1 MRYVYIRPFVDSAQR
16 VLEKVLSERAVPGE
30 MRLCST
36 PVVSRGVTS
45 IVGVT
50 GEGEGRVLF
59 DMSAETALAISS
71 AMNGTRLAELNEL
84 ARDTIAELAGMMT
97 GTAISTLANEGHRLK
112 VSPPTLIAGENVT
125 ISNLQLETLIVPIE
139 TPLGEVIVNV
149 AIATS

>member
-30 MRLCST
+30 IRLSSA
-36 PVVSRGVTS
+36 PVTSRGVTS

-71 AMNGTRLAELNEL
+71 VMNGRRLGELDAL

-97 GTAISTLANEGHRLK
+97 GGAISSLANDGHRLK
-112 VSPPTLIAGENVT
+112 VSPPTLIAGANVT
-125 ISNLQLETLIVPIE
+125 ISNLELETLIVPIE